1 MSAGEYLKRL
11 FLVRKCISCRE
22 ILDYKHFDGA
32 LCAKCR
38 DAFEAAKTQSC
49 PKCFGA
55 ACECSCQPSM
65 LSKSGSLTLR
75 KLFFY
80 SAENDNEPQNKLIY
94 FLKHNPN
101 KRGFEFCAEQIWNML
116 KDELESLELKS
127 VCDEMF
133 VVNMPRGR
141 ASVRQY
147 GFDQSAEICKALSRI
162 SGIPYVK
169 ALSRKNGGKEQKKL
183 NAAQRRENVSG
194 KIYPHEKALVDV
206 NGKYAILFDDV
217 VTTGASMESCIK
229 ILRKM
234 QVKGVICV
242 ALATDLKNK
251 GAR

>member
-11 FLVRKCISCRE
+11 FIVRKCVSCRE
-22 ILDYKHFDGA
+22 ILDYKHFDSA
-32 LCAKCR
+32 LCPKCR
-38 DAFEAAKTQSC
+38 DEFEAAKAQSC
-49 PKCFGA
+49 PKCFAA
-55 ACECSCQPSM
+55 ACECSCQPPM
-65 LSKSGSLTLR
+65 LSKLGSLTLR

-80 SAENDNEPQNKLIY
+80 SAENDNEVQNKMIY

-101 KRGFEFCAEQIWNML
+101 KRGFDFFAEQTLNML
-116 KDELESLELKS
+116 MDEVKSLDIENLA
-127 VCDEMF
+127 DETF

-141 ASVRQY
+141 ASVRRY

-169 ALSRKNGGKEQKKL
+169 AVSRKNGGKEQKKL
-183 NAAQRRENVSG
+183 TAAQRRENLSG
-194 KIYPHEKALVDV
+194 RIYPNSKNLNTVK
-206 NGKYAILFDDV
+206 GRYAILFDDV
-217 VTTGASMESCIK
+217 VTTGASMAACIK

-251 GAR
+251 GTR